1 MESLIVDKKV
11 FNKMMASQR
20 QDVRKAILS
29 KAEAMELLGITS
41 EKDFYRE
48 KNSPESLMIP
58 SKKKGKF
65 IYSSVV
71 RDFERIHGVPYKDAV
86 V

>member
-1 MESLIVDKKV
+1 MDSVIVDKKV

-29 KAEAMELLGITS
+29 KSEAIEILGLS
-41 EKDFYRE
+41 EKEFYRE
-48 KNSPESLMIP
+48 KNSPESKIIP
-58 SKKKGKF
+58 SKKQGKF
-65 IYSSVV
+65 IFSSVILE
-71 RDFERIHGVPYKDAV
+71 FERIHGVPYKDAV